1 MSARAI
7 ATCNFRQQSSEI
19 AYLHVGVR
27 LYLHPSRSLAH
38 YCLQIGSAVAGFSF
52 AFASSFLPPTKS
64 RSNKNNEGAKELSN
78 QWRPATIKTATSFPS
93 WRINR

>member
-52 AFASSFLPPTKS
+52 AFSSSFLPPNKQQQQQQKQRGRKRALQS
-64 RSNKNNEGAKELSN
+64 VAASNNKNSN
-78 QWRPATIKTATSFPS
+78 FVSVLA
-93 WRINR
+93 N